1 MNDSFKLAKNLMT
14 NNTLPFSKWRRAGGL
29 LFLSG
34 ELPLGPEDAIPP
46 GIEAQTRLTLQRI
59 EATLAAHG
67 LDLRDVVQATVYLTH
82 PEDFPAFNVAYQQH
96 FNAPYPVRTT
106 VIAPLVLPGA
116 RVEITV
122 VAAESAGKWQETS
135 AERQ

>member
-1 MNDSFKLAKNLMT
+1 MT

-29 LFLSG
+29 VFLSG
-34 ELPLGPEDAIPP
+34 ELPIGPEGAIPS
-46 GIEAQTRLTLQRI
+46 GIDAQTGLTLQRI
-59 EATLAAHG
+59 GATLAGLG

-106 VIAPLVLPGA
+106 VVAPLVLPGA

-122 VAAESAGKWQETS
+122 VASERAGNPPVTG
-135 AERQ
+135 ADGR